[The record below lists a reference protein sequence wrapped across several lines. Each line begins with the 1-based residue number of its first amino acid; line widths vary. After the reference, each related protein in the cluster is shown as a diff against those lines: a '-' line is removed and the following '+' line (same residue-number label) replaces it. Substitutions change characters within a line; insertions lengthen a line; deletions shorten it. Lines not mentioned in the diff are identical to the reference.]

1 MGWTI
6 EFTDAALKQLARL
19 DKPVARRIV
28 DFMER
33 RVSTL
38 DDPRSLGESLKGP
51 RLGDFWKY
59 RVGDWRIITELQDKR
74 VVVQVVR
81 IGNRREVYRDLS

>member
-6 EFTDAALKQLARL
+6 EFSDAALKQLGKL

-28 DFMER
+28 DFMDR
-33 RVSTL
+33 RVGIL

-51 RLGDFWKY
+51 QWGHLWKY
-59 RVGDWRIITELQDKR
+59 WVGDWRVVCDLQDHR

-81 IGNRREVYRDLS
+81 IGNRREVYRDPS

>member
-6 EFTDAALKQLARL
+6 EFTDAALKQLSRL

-28 DFMER
+28 DFMEQ
-33 RVSTL
+33 RVGML
-38 DDPRSLGESLKGP
+38 EDPRSLGESLKGP

-59 RVGDWRIITELQDKR
+59 RVGDWRIVCDIRDKH

-81 IGNRREVYRDLS
+81 IGNRREVYRNPS